1 MLLSHQGSALEP
13 PTRRCVQT
21 ERNRIDVS
29 RNEPVSSSEGPE
41 GSDAFRAFFIFGGLF
56 MKLTRDWLA
65 VLAAALLVAL
75 VKLGIVAGVPW

>member
-1 MLLSHQGSALEP
+1 MLS
-13 PTRRCVQT
+13 
-21 ERNRIDVS
+21 
-29 RNEPVSSSEGPE
+29 GPF
-41 GSDAFRAFFIFGGLF
+41 SFSGGF